1 MSLPVRS
8 ATLLALL
15 ALAAASLF
23 VGVID
28 MAPSQ
33 LLRDSEALKL
43 MAVSRLPRTLAVV
56 LTGATLAV
64 AGVIMQMLARNRFVE
79 PTTAGTGQSA
89 ALGILLA
96 TLYAP
101 DAPLVVKMGFA
112 SLTALLG
119 SGIFL
124 LIVRRLP
131 VTQPLLVPLVGL
143 VYGAIIGAGVT
154 FLAYRTDLLQYV
166 SIWLNGEF
174 SGVIAGRYE
183 FLFVSGIAAVIA
195 YLAADRF
202 SILGLGR
209 DASIS
214 LGLNYNQM
222 LLLGLVVVSVIT
234 ALTVVNIGMIPFVG
248 LVVPNIASRLLG
260 DNLRSSLPFVAAS
273 GAGLVLICDI
283 VGRIVRHP
291 YEIPVG
297 TVFGVVGA
305 VIFLWLLYAKRPS
318 HG

>member
-1 MSLPVRS
+1 MP
-8 ATLLALL
+8 A
-15 ALAAASLF
+15 
-23 VGVID
+23 
-28 MAPSQ
+28 
-33 LLRDSEALKL
+33 
-43 MAVSRLPRTLAVV
+43 
-56 LTGATLAV
+56 
-64 AGVIMQMLARNRFVE
+64 
-79 PTTAGTGQSA
+79 
-89 ALGILLA
+89 
-96 TLYAP
+96 
-101 DAPLVVKMGFA
+101 
-112 SLTALLG
+112 
-119 SGIFL
+119 
-124 LIVRRLP
+124 
-131 VTQPLLVPLVGL
+131 
-143 VYGAIIGAGVT
+143 
-154 FLAYRTDLLQYV
+154 
-166 SIWLNGEF
+166 
-174 SGVIAGRYE
+174 RYE

-222 LLLGLVVVSVIT
+222 LLLGLIVVSVIT

-260 DNLRSSLPFVAAS
+260 DNLRASLPFVAAS
-273 GAGLVLICDI
+273 GAGLVLVCDI
-283 VGRIVRHP
+283 IGRIVRHP